1 MFSPAFNSTIAMRSV
16 CLNLL
21 ASSYAGE
28 NDRHLEQS
36 PPKAKHELTY
46 SQGVDWQISEM
57 QNDGCL

>member
-1 MFSPAFNSTIAMRSV
+1 MFSPAFISTSAMRNA

-21 ASSYAGE
+21 ACSYAGE

-46 SQGVDWQISEM
+46 SQGIDWQIWEM